1 MTDEAQ
7 WIANVLAGDRQ
18 SFAFLV
24 SKYERMAFTLAVRI
38 VGNREEAEEVVQDAF
53 VKMYRSLPDF
63 KGTCKF
69 SSWFYQIVYHTAI
82 SSLRSQHFFVDYEE
96 VEAADVTFAEQESAS
111 SLLEAKDRKEII
123 SRTLKALPND
133 EALLLI
139 LFYLEECTI
148 EEICQ
153 ITSLSTS
160 NAKTKLFRARKHFY
174 TALEK
179 KMKQETVN
187 LL

>member
-38 VGNREEAEEVVQDAF
+38 VGNR
-53 VKMYRSLPDF
+53 MYRSLPDF

-123 SRTLKALPND
+123 SQTLKALPND
-133 EALLLI
+133 EALLLT